1 MEEKIKSIMK
11 DCLETR
17 GYDPTEEQLDELC
30 EIYMDGQTWDNDV
43 MITGKSFDEIDDFIR
58 HSSEIDRICN

>member
-17 GYDPTEEQLDELC
+17 GYQPTDEQLAELC
-30 EIYMDGQTWDNDV
+30 EIYMDCQTWVCDI
-43 MITGKSFDEIDDFIR
+43 MITGKSFDEIEDFVR
-58 HSSEIDRICN
+58 HSSEVDRICK

>member
-17 GYDPTEEQLDELC
+17 GYEPTEEQLDELC
-30 EIYMDGQTWDNDV
+30 EIYMDCQTWDNDV
-43 MITGKSFDEIDDFIR
+43 MITGKSFDEIEDFVR